1 MKSAAVIQA
10 AGKGSR
16 FHSGQYK
23 LLAPVNGKPVVIRT
37 LEPVLAA
44 GFDEVD
50 VVIGA
55 HADEMQA
62 ALKDFPV
69 RVIANR
75 DWELGQSTS
84 LSVGMRAIQ
93 HSSDRVCLLLG
104 DQPFLKTET
113 LRALLKESD
122 TYPDEIIV
130 PFYKEKRGNP
140 IIVPSRYYER
150 LLELT
155 GGDEGGKK
163 LLKEAG
169 YHVLPVEDPGILRD
183 IDTIEDLEKYE

>member
-23 LLAPVNGKPVVIRT
+23 LLSPVNGKPMVIQT
-37 LEPVLAA
+37 LVPVLAA
-44 GFDEVD
+44 GFDNV
-50 VVIGA
+50 VIVIGA

-62 ALKDFPV
+62 ALKDLPV
-69 RVIANR
+69 RVIENS

-84 LSVGMRAIQ
+84 LSAGMRAIQ
-93 HSSDRVCLLLG
+93 YSSDRVCLLLG
-104 DQPFLKTET
+104 DQPYLKTET
-113 LRALLKESD
+113 LSVLLEESD
-122 TYPDEIIV
+122 NFPDEIIV
-130 PFYKEKRGNP
+130 PFYKGKRGNP
-140 IIVPSRYYER
+140 IIVPSRYYKR

-169 YHVLPVEDPGILRD
+169 YHVLSVEDPGILRD

>member
-23 LLAPVNGKPVVIRT
+23 LLSPVNGKPMVIQT
-37 LEPVLAA
+37 LVPVLAA
-44 GFDEVD
+44 GFDHV
-50 VVIGA
+50 VIVIGA
-55 HADEMQA
+55 HADEMWA
-62 ALKDFPV
+62 ALKDLPV
-69 RVIANR
+69 RVIENR

-84 LSVGMRAIQ
+84 LSAGMCAIQ

-104 DQPFLKTET
+104 DQPFLKAET
-113 LRALLKESD
+113 LRALQEESD
-122 TYPDEIIV
+122 KFPDEIIV
-130 PFYKEKRGNP
+130 PFYKGKRGNP

-169 YHVLPVEDPGILRD
+169 YHVLSVDDPGILRD